1 MGLALERQGQPLLV
15 FDGAIDC
22 LNFLLERLQLGSVA
36 GAIAFPD
43 LKATCPHCVAS
54 MVHVADS
61 FASSRDQDFP
71 KLSKTFNV
79 IASHCV
85 LLSSSF
91 IVADGD
97 SERLKLTAQTVYRLQ
112 EILSRKH
119 ERGSSNLNV
128 LQ

>member
-1 MGLALERQGQPLLV
+1 LGLALERQGQPLLV

-22 LNFLLERLQLGSVA
+22 LNFLLECLQLGSVA

-54 MVHVADS
+54 MMHVPDS

-85 LLSSSF
+85 FSYF
-91 IVADGD
+91 VVIVADGD
-97 SERLKLTAQTVYRLQ
+97 PERLKLTAQTA
-112 EILSRKH
+112 
-119 ERGSSNLNV
+119 
-128 LQ
+128 